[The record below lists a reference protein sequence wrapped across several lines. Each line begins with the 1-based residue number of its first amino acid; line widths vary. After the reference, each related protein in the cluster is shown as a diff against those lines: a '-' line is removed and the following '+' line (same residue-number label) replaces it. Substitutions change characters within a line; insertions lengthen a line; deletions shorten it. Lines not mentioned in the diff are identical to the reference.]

1 MRNHLKLQEMKINEN
16 AELTINKIV
25 DAITNIGTWIIVA
38 SVILMLTLFSMLGFF
53 DGFSD
58 DDTDM
63 AVWCKEYHPDLEY
76 EQCVEKAG
84 V

>member
-1 MRNHLKLQEMKINEN
+1 MDHCGERNI
-16 AELTINKIV
+16 
-25 DAITNIGTWIIVA
+25 DAHALLYAW
-38 SVILMLTLFSMLGFF
+38 FF

>member
-1 MRNHLKLQEMKINEN
+1 MKISEN

-25 DAITNIGTWIIVA
+25 DGLVNIGNWIIVA
-38 SVILMLTLFSMLGFF
+38 SVMSMLTLFSLLGFF

-58 DDTDM
+58 DDTNM
-63 AVWCKEYHPDLEY
+63 GAWCKEYHPHLEY

>member
-1 MRNHLKLQEMKINEN
+1 MISKRAEIAINW
-16 AELTINKIV
+16 IV
-25 DAITNIGTWIIVA
+25 DVITNIGKWIIFA
-38 SVILMLTLFSMLGFF
+38 SLMLMLTLFSVLGLF

-63 AVWCKEYHPDLEY
+63 AAWCKEYHPNLEY